1 MDRRKKVEEK
11 KRKQHNRAVSMVLKK
26 RREKNG
32 TNIKQGVNKKPFS
45 NSFRKSLFA
54 QILFDSEKLHTF
66 NLDFPR
72 DKKTI
77 SRNKTSLFY
86 CEPFS
91 P

>member
-1 MDRRKKVEEK
+1 MERKKK
-11 KRKQHNRAVSMVLKK
+11 IRRGKNATKRTESMVSKGKK
-26 RREKNG
+26 MGQASNKVSTKNY
-32 TNIKQGVNKKPFS
+32 S
-45 NSFRKSLFA
+45 LNSFRKSLFV
-54 QILFDSEKLHTF
+54 QISFDSEKLHTF